1 MATSQA
7 LTVGLDRWLRLRW
20 WLAPLQIAA
29 VALAGPL
36 PYAAPQWS
44 LGVVLCL
51 SLAPGFLTH
60 GLRGAGSPRVIL
72 AGSLLGDFV
81 LLTVSLALCG
91 GPSNPFSVLYLVYL
105 TLACVLLG
113 PVFGWIGAGVAA
125 VCYAGLFLLPAR
137 PGDHAGHMHGGPTE
151 LWRHLWSMYFAFVA
165 VSVLVVGF
173 VASVMRVLR
182 RREAELA
189 EAQERAARNER
200 LANVLVLAA
209 GTAHEMATPLSTIA
223 VTAKEMEREA
233 SLAGQGA
240 VAEDARLIRGEV
252 KRCRRLLDELRG
264 QAGAIEG
271 EAPVSLSLHEA
282 LQAATASLAETTRA
296 RVILAEAAASVRLLL
311 PRAAFVQVLGN
322 VVRNAIEASSP
333 ADPVVI
339 DATVGESTI
348 TVRVADRGRG
358 MDDATRARALE
369 PFFTT
374 KPPGVGLG
382 LGLFLADRFTRDV
395 GGRLVLDS
403 LPGRGTEVRMEF
415 SA

>member
-1 MATSQA
+1 
-7 LTVGLDRWLRLRW
+7 
-20 WLAPLQIAA
+20 
-29 VALAGPL
+29 
-36 PYAAPQWS
+36 
-44 LGVVLCL
+44 
-51 SLAPGFLTH
+51 
-60 GLRGAGSPRVIL
+60 
-72 AGSLLGDFV
+72 
-81 LLTVSLALCG
+81 
-91 GPSNPFSVLYLVYL
+91 
-105 TLACVLLG
+105 
-113 PVFGWIGAGVAA
+113 
-125 VCYAGLFLLPAR
+125 
-137 PGDHAGHMHGGPTE
+137 
-151 LWRHLWSMYFAFVA
+151 MYFAFVA

-182 RREAELA
+182 KRESELA
-189 EAQERAARNER
+189 EAQERASRNER

-233 SLAGQGA
+233 SLAGQGT

-252 KRCRRLLDELRG
+252 QRCRRLLDELRG

-271 EAPVSLSLHEA
+271 EAPVSLRLDEA
-282 LQAATASLAETTRA
+282 LQAATASLPEATRE
-296 RVILAEAAASVRLLL
+296 RVILTEAAKPVRLLL

-322 VVRNAIEASSP
+322 VVRNAIEASNP
-333 ADPVVI
+333 TDPVVV
-339 DATVGESTI
+339 DATVGETAI

-374 KPPGVGLG
+374 KPAGVGLG